1 MKNKNYIL
9 TKSKI
14 TSGLQCEKRLW
25 FDFHDPIDRD
35 NYLFHIGNRFGE
47 VVRKYYGDGVDL
59 SINRFNIDL
68 ALSDTREAIKDEKV
82 KVIYEG
88 AFVYSD
94 TLVRTDVMLRKNSG
108 WELLEAKSS
117 TKLKDEYIDDIA
129 IQSYI
134 IKSLKIKVNSI
145 KLIHIDNQFTYQG
158 DKEYADLI
166 NDDNDITDKV
176 SFKEKIV
183 QTYIDKFKP
192 IANENYSRPKIET
205 GDHCL
210 KPHKCVYLARCN
222 NLKQFSNITP
232 ISILPREG
240 KKLEK
245 KYKDREITDLKDIPY
260 SELNESQRIIQR
272 VHKDNKPYINP
283 NVGKIFKEFKWP
295 FYFMDFETVT
305 QGVPIIKGTEAYYPL
320 PFQWSVHKW
329 VSPNAKISDGKSF
342 LDFSDQN
349 IERKFIESLL
359 NAIGSEGTVFA
370 HHASTEIKVLEK
382 LKDKDSCKDLSEKID
397 NLISR
402 IVDTLSIVKNNFYA
416 SAMNGDYDLKK
427 IIKAI
432 PSDIS
437 YEEKD
442 NISGGTEAQL
452 AWFIYTDPKT
462 SNDNKNKQIKLLK
475 EYCAKDTLAIYYLIK
490 YLLEQ
495 CNNTPISS

>member
-1 MKNKNYIL
+1 MKNYIL
-9 TKSKI
+9 TKTNI
-14 TSGLQCEKRLW
+14 TSGLQCQKRLW
-25 FDFHDPIDRD
+25 FDFHDPIEKD

-47 VVRKYYGDGVDL
+47 VVRKNYGSGVDL

-68 ALSDTREAIKDEKV
+68 ALSDTKKAIEDENV

-94 TLVRTDVMLRKNSG
+94 TLVRADVLVRKNCN

-117 TKLKDEYIDDIA
+117 KEPKDEYIDDIA

-134 IKSLKIKVNSI
+134 IKSSKIKINSV
-145 KLIHIDNQFTYQG
+145 KLIHIDNEFTYQG
-158 DKEYADLI
+158 DNEYADLI

-192 IANENYSRPKIET
+192 LADKNYPEPKIEI

-210 KPHKCVYLARCN
+210 KPHKCIYLQRCN
-222 NLKQFSNITP
+222 NLKKFLNITP
-232 ISILPREG
+232 ISILPRVG

-245 KYKDREITDLKDIPY
+245 KYKDREIIDLKDVPS
-260 SELNESQRIIQR
+260 SELSESQRIIQQ
-272 VHKDNKPYINP
+272 VHRDNKSYINP
-283 NVGKIFKEFKWP
+283 NVGEIFKEFKWP

-305 QGVPIIKGTEAYYPL
+305 QGKPIIKGTQPYYPL

-329 VSPNAKISDGKSF
+329 ESPITKISDGRSF

-349 IERKFIESLL
+349 VEKKFIESLL
-359 NAIGSEGTVFA
+359 DATGNQGTVFA
-370 HHASTEIKVLEK
+370 HHANTEIKVLEK
-382 LKDKDSCKDLSEKID
+382 LKDKDSCKNLSEKID
-397 NLISR
+397 SLIDR
-402 IVDTLSIVKNNFYA
+402 VEDTLSIVKNNFYA
-416 SAMNGDYDLKK
+416 PVMNGAYDLKT

-462 SNDNKNKQIKLLK
+462 SNDNKEKQIKLLK
-475 EYCAKDTLAIYYLIK
+475 AYCAKDTLAIYYLIK
-490 YLLEQ
+490 YLLQ
-495 CNNTPISS
+495 QSKKI